1 MLTQDFVL
9 GIVIALGF
17 ALVAAGVMIVSR
29 MLGRLNRLEK
39 SHADAIKLI
48 GDLFHDIHD
57 LRQDLDF
64 RLDRTMAD
72 VYSHC
77 NELHEESL
85 SNRQAISD
93 EIVSQYREHQRQHHD
108 MVRSVNDQITDAVTQ
123 CKSYTDSRIDRISV
137 KLMPSDAVKPADNFN
152 TKNYM

>member
-29 MLGRLNRLEK
+29 MLGRLNRLEE
-39 SHADAIKLI
+39 SHSNAIKSI

-77 NELHEESL
+77 NELHEMSL
-85 SNRQAISD
+85 SNHQSLSD
-93 EIVSQYREHQRQHHD
+93 EMISQYRESRREHHD
-108 MVRSVNDQITDAVTQ
+108 MLRSVNDQITDAVTQ

>member
-1 MLTQDFVL
+1 M
-9 GIVIALGF
+9 
-17 ALVAAGVMIVSR
+17 
-29 MLGRLNRLEK
+29 
-39 SHADAIKLI
+39 
-48 GDLFHDIHD
+48 
-57 LRQDLDF
+57 
-64 RLDRTMAD
+64 DRTMAD

-93 EIVSQYREHQRQHHD
+93 ELVSQHREHLRQHHD